1 MSAWNPASGVSHVG
15 VRDSPASLRFLST
28 RVSNVASMFAV
39 LLVFCLYI
47 LASESS
53 FFSSSPSL
61 TNVESIPPPS
71 APRLKPWEVDQ
82 GYHDEDEKETTGV
95 AVVDVDDH
103 GCDGSMESGALDKSR
118 PHLLDES
125 NGCGPWESNI
135 GGHPDEDHLSR
146 QVVIAHVVAE
156 TLGAKGLTNVE
167 IEEDDLSTAI
177 IQEEEAR
184 FAAGDKTAGAQA
196 VASAVEEE
204 KPGVAAEERTD
215 SQEASV
221 SAEVKEESVV
231 SPQR

>member
-61 TNVESIPPPS
+61 INVQSVPPPS

-82 GYHDEDEKETTGV
+82 GYHDEDEKETIGI
-95 AVVDVDDH
+95 AVVDVDEH
-103 GCDGSMESGALDKSR
+103 GCDGNTESGAHD
-118 PHLLDES
+118 
-125 NGCGPWESNI
+125 GCGPWESNI
-135 GGHPDEDHLSR
+135 GDHPDEDHLNR
-146 QVVIAHVVAE
+146 QVVIAHVLAE

-167 IEEDDLSTAI
+167 TEEDDSSTAI
-177 IQEEEAR
+177 VQEEEAK
-184 FAAGDKTAGAQA
+184 FAAGDKPSGAQA
-196 VASAVEEE
+196 DASAAGEGGRQKSPSASE
-204 KPGVAAEERTD
+204 KLLSGVAAEEHGD
-215 SQEASV
+215 LQETSA
-221 SAEVKEESVV
+221 SAETKEESR
-231 SPQR
+231 QG